1 MSQFK
6 FKIYD
11 THEVQSFGEEG
22 LSCKAFD
29 WWHKFWLLIDV
40 SEITITSFREYILF
54 DAENNPTKCTKV
66 FLSDGTFVFAVDK
79 FAQFEQSYLDIY
91 IPLFRVLPSDSLL
104 PYPKI

>member
-11 THEVQSFGEEG
+11 THEIQSFGEEG
-22 LSCKAFD
+22 ITCKPFD

-54 DAENNPTKCTKV
+54 DEQNNPTKCTKV
-66 FLSDGTFVFAVDK
+66 FLSDGTYVFAVDK
-79 FAQFEQSYLDIY
+79 FKEFEQQYTDVYLDLFKHL
-91 IPLFRVLPSDSLL
+91 PLN
-104 PYPKI
+104 